1 MIMAE
6 TNVVQKHRLLV
17 VGGRDN
23 NVPAWADAAFEV
35 ELVRCD
41 VATDGKGKLEPK
53 HRAEAIVIHLDFVSH
68 NFSEQARAIAGEW
81 NVPWFGVRKGWS
93 SAVDRAARMGL
104 NWFVDAV
111 QTGGEAV
118 AGKNEPRAEEA
129 KALVENAWKDAAEYA
144 QARAAA
150 AEKRLGQ
157 ETKKREQIEST
168 LDRLRS
174 GAEARI
180 VGEIRRRAA
189 EVRAS
194 EHLRL
199 APIRKAAADLVR
211 SVRKS
216 QDVIVAAQDAVAS
229 ALRDVD
235 RARGELNRLLDDERV
250 D

>member
-1 MIMAE
+1 MAE
-6 TNVVQKHRLLV
+6 TSVAPKHRLLV

-23 NVPAWADAAFEV
+23 NVPAWAEAAFEV
-35 ELVRCD
+35 ELITGEQESGR
-41 VATDGKGKLEPK
+41 GKLEPK
-53 HRAEAIVIHLDFVSH
+53 QAAEAVVIHLDYVSH
-68 NFSEQARAIAGEW
+68 NYADQAREWAGKW

-104 NWFVDAV
+104 AWFVDAV
-111 QTGGEAV
+111 QLGGEAV

-129 KALVENAWKDAAEYA
+129 KQLVENAWKDAATYA

-157 ETKKREQIEST
+157 ETKRREQIEGV
-168 LDRLRS
+168 LDRVRG
-174 GAEARI
+174 GAEQRI
-180 VGEIRRRAA
+180 VSEIRRRAA

-194 EHLRL
+194 EHQRL
-199 APIRKAAADLVR
+199 GPIRKASADLIR

-216 QDVIVAAQDAVAS
+216 QEVIVTAQNAIAS

-250 D
+250 E